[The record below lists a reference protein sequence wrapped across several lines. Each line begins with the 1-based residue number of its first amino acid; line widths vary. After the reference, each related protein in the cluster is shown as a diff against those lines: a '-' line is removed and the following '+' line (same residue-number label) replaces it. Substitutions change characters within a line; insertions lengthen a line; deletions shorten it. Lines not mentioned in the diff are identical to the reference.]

1 MKIRMN
7 KFAIVT
13 KEKPFEFVMDDLQ
26 QTEDIEEAMLN
37 NLEDTCNKIIK
48 TFPRPDEY
56 EIMKVEVTY
65 KF

>member
-1 MKIRMN
+1 MKINCVRY
-7 KFAIVT
+7 AIIT
-13 KEKPFEFVMDDLQ
+13 KEKPFEFVMDDNN
-26 QTEDIEEAMLN
+26 QTENIEEAMLN
-37 NLEDTCNKIIK
+37 DLEDTCNKIIK